1 MPPID
6 APATRK
12 RIRRE
17 TLLPWLL
24 PVSVLIVWQIVAM
37 TGLFPRKTFPA
48 PTDVAQAF
56 VKLVSNGEL
65 ASHLTISFQRAAVGF
80 VVGGGLGFVLGIVN
94 GISNRAFT
102 FFDTSIQMVRSIPHL
117 ALIPLIILWL
127 GVGETAKVFLVA
139 AGALF
144 PIYLNTLHGVRG
156 VDAGLLEM
164 GRVYGLTQWQIFRQI
179 VLPGALPSILVGVRY
194 ALGIVWMT
202 LIVAETIAATSGIGY
217 MAMSAREFMRTDVVM
232 LSIVLYACLGKFADS
247 SARWMER
254 RWTSW
259 SPTATRLPT

>member
-1 MPPID
+1 MPRTD
-6 APATRK
+6 AVQRS
-12 RIRRE
+12 RRFRRE
-17 TLLPWLL
+17 TFLPWLL
-24 PVSVLIVWQIVAM
+24 PVAVLLVWQMVAM
-37 TGLFPRKTFPA
+37 TDLFQRKTFPA
-48 PTDVAQAF
+48 PTDVIQAF
-56 VKLVSNGEL
+56 VKLVMNGEL
-65 ASHLTISFQRAAVGF
+65 ASHLTISFQRASIGF
-80 VVGGGLGFVLGIVN
+80 LVGGGIGFFLGIVN

-102 FFDTSIQMVRSIPHL
+102 VFDTSIQMVRSIPHL
-117 ALIPLIILWL
+117 ALIPLVILWL

-156 VDAGLLEM
+156 VDQGLLEM
-164 GRVYGLTQWQIFRQI
+164 GRVYGLTRWQIFQQI

-232 LSIVLYACLGKFADS
+232 LSIVLYACLGKLADS